1 MILPKSFLRK
11 DSYVSSQ
18 WIMWHKFQSFCY
30 KTILFI
36 DDLINL
42 PLRPRAWKEITAK
55 RREKSLLPHLGD
67 TLKPFSSL
75 FSYTTLNCVNT
86 LEIHIIQGSVIA
98 FEHVQLECHKKKTI
112 ECGLPRKPSQMMP
125 ITTGIKSYDYFADNA
140 LYKPWRL
147 L

>member
-1 MILPKSFLRK
+1 M
-11 DSYVSSQ
+11 
-18 WIMWHKFQSFCY
+18 
-30 KTILFI
+30 
-36 DDLINL
+36 
-42 PLRPRAWKEITAK
+42 
-55 RREKSLLPHLGD
+55 PHLGD

-140 LYKPWRL
+140 LYKPLRL